1 MAIAREHQ
9 QLIHVGDRLYRSSLT
24 EAYYA
29 IFQRDGRQVKRSLK
43 TIDRG
48 LAKGELEELRRK
60 VERLTASDAKTS
72 PFAEYKRDQ
81 KTGEIADGLIG
92 GLAHRWFES
101 VKVSIKPKV
110 VRMYLNSIK
119 MQARHVGKLTGPQH
133 RLAPDRAVGSTAR
146 HGVFC
151 SDLQR

>member
-1 MAIAREHQ
+1 MVAIAREHQ

-60 VERLTASDAKTS
+60 VERLGLTT
-72 PFAEYKRDQ
+72 
-81 KTGEIADGLIG
+81 LIG
-92 GLAHRWFES
+92 TCCTVAAATR
-101 VKVSIKPKV
+101 
-110 VRMYLNSIK
+110 
-119 MQARHVGKLTGPQH
+119 
-133 RLAPDRAVGSTAR
+133 RAV
-146 HGVFC
+146 
-151 SDLQR
+151 LQCRGRI